1 MQALTNFRNPAPI
14 PCSLRVTQRAQW
26 YSCEQHCSAR
36 CYTNR
41 RRHANAASGH
51 NIYENEGRNTCA
63 ANDAFEST
71 FSGSGNRYGSRQAS
85 RWGSP
90 RASNALDI
98 PPSPLAFAARAG
110 GSTAAGTSL
119 MTSRAANGCA
129 ERSPGRLAASEPDLS
144 SVHVS
149 RCLAFQIAEREP

>member
-41 RRHANAASGH
+41 RRHANAASGY

-110 GSTAAGTSL
+110 GSTGRGNVIDDVACRKRLRGAVAG
-119 MTSRAANGCA
+119 
-129 ERSPGRLAASEPDLS
+129 P
-144 SVHVS
+144 VS
-149 RCLAFQIAEREP
+149 RVGAGSLFRTCVTLPCFSDS